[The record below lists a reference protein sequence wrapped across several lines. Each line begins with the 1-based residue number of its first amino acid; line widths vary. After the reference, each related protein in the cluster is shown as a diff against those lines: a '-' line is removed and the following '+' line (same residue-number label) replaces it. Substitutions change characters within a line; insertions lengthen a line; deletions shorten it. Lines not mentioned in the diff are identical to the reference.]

1 MIITTQSL
9 LAAALFAFLWSLFV
23 SANALRL
30 GTWLRV
36 LDKPDPVGGRK
47 RHEKITPMV
56 GGIGSVFP
64 AIVLLFVMA
73 ATAEW
78 PNQTARGEMVWI
90 GAATLGLML
99 VGLFDDRYQLTAKF
113 RLLVSSVV
121 FTILMLQ
128 VPDLYLS
135 IIWVSFIERPLI
147 LGLWGGVLSTLCLVG
162 FLNALNMMDGKN
174 GLVIGLSLFWSIAL
188 LVYAPG
194 QLKPVLLGLTIA
206 LTVILW
212 FNLKG
217 QLFLGDSGSY
227 ALSGLIGI
235 LTIYIYSRRPESLN
249 IDQVIL
255 WLSLPVMDCVRV
267 MMSRVSRGHS
277 VFHPG
282 RDHFHHYLSKRLGWE
297 RGKYVCWGLVW
308 VPGVVS
314 LIWPDASLFLL
325 LATVI
330 VYASIVR
337 QLITPR
343 RPSLMSAN

>member
-1 MIITTQSL
+1 MILSTKML
-9 LAAALFAFLWSLFV
+9 LAASLFALVWSLVV

-47 RHEKITPMV
+47 RHDKTTPMV
-56 GGIGSVFP
+56 GGIGAVLP
-64 AIVLLFVMA
+64 AIILLFSIA
-73 ATAEW
+73 AVSEW
-78 PNQTARGEMVWI
+78 PNQTARGELVWI
-90 GAATLGLML
+90 GAASLGLML

-113 RLLVSSVV
+113 RLAISCVV
-121 FTILMLQ
+121 FSLLMFQ

-135 IIWVSFIERPLI
+135 LIWVSFLDRPLI
-147 LGLWGGVLSTLCLVG
+147 LGLWGGLLSTLCLVG

-235 LTIYIYSRRPESLN
+235 LTIYIYSRRPDALDL
-249 IDQVIL
+249 DQIVL

-267 MMSRVSRGHS
+267 MTSRVSRGLS

-308 VPGVVS
+308 VPGVLSLMWPSGS
-314 LIWPDASLFLL
+314 LILL
-325 LATVI
+325 LGTILA
-330 VYASIVR
+330 YAAIVR

-343 RPSLMSAN
+343 VPTLMSAN